1 MKPTSNNKSTL
12 TPTQIVHLQ
21 ERALTLWCGDRSVK
35 DMTELEN
42 VMVTLRNAAP
52 DVWQSVYSEIQLD
65 MDLEAIQ
72 YE

>member
-1 MKPTSNNKSTL
+1 MKPTSKNKSTL
-12 TPTQIVHLQ
+12 TPAQIVHLQ
-21 ERALTLWCGDRSVK
+21 ERALTLWCGERTVK

-42 VMVTLRNAAP
+42 VMVQLRNEAP

-65 MDLEAIQ
+65 IDLEGMQ